1 MATKCQHNGNKTKIN
16 VNWKDVVWSMFL
28 ALLRG
33 LIVPRGKEIVKK
45 TENTIFVMNLMWKV
59 ANSKEFGFQPLRQF
73 TTKLRLFSD

>member
-1 MATKCQHNGNKTKIN
+1 
-16 VNWKDVVWSMFL
+16 MFL

-59 ANSKEFGFQPLRQF
+59 ANSKEFGFPPLRQF

>member
-1 MATKCQHNGNKTKIN
+1 
-16 VNWKDVVWSMFL
+16 MFL

-33 LIVPRGKEIVKK
+33 LVIPRVKTIPSK
-45 TENTIFVMNLMWKV
+45 AENTIFVMNLMWRV

>member
-1 MATKCQHNGNKTKIN
+1 MY
-16 VNWKDVVWSMFL
+16 L

-33 LIVPRGKEIVKK
+33 IIIPRLKSIPEKA
-45 TENTIFVMNLMWKV
+45 ENIGFVMNLMWQV

>member
-1 MATKCQHNGNKTKIN
+1 
-16 VNWKDVVWSMFL
+16 MFL

-33 LIVPRGKEIVKK
+33 LIIPRVKTIPGKA
-45 TENTIFVMNLMWKV
+45 ENTIFVMNLMWRV